1 MASLWLA
8 LRHNANPLPISTL
21 NPYDTGDQFAHRELP
36 KLPSF
41 AIFAS
46 LFRPNKFRQALEIGL
61 PG

>member
-1 MASLWLA
+1 M
-8 LRHNANPLPISTL
+8 HNANPLPISTL

>member
-1 MASLWLA
+1 MSANSLEQGKILVSPLKTP
-8 LRHNANPLPISTL
+8 LRTP
-21 NPYDTGDQFAHRELP
+21 RELP

-46 LFRPNKFRQALEIGL
+46 LFRPKKFPQALEIGL